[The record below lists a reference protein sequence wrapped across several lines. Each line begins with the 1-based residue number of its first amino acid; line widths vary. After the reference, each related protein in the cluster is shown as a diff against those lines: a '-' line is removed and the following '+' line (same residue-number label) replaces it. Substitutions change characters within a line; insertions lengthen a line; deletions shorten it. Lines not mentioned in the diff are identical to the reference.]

1 MRLLAVLLNI
11 GLLGLV
17 LFLLADVGS
26 PGDTRQVILVTFM
39 VGVPVVNL
47 IALRIDG
54 ADMGVLKAYLER
66 KKLENQVKSRQL
78 REDLN
83 QD

>member
-1 MRLLAVLLNI
+1 MRLLAALLNI

-17 LFLLADVGS
+17 LIVLADVGS
-26 PGDTRQVILVTFM
+26 PDDTKEILLITFM